1 MKVDDPAWDRLL
13 AAARRKLEKSAGRL
27 DGSVGLTQPTDA
39 ERRIIIGATGQYRSA
54 EVKTLRVDLVE
65 LDDALHDACGRGL
78 LAVLAERDGP
88 VRDRAA
94 ERADEAEARESALA
108 QARRLC
114 RHRAEPWFTM
124 WLDAVGSDGTATRLV
139 RRGEADVLGW
149 AARVLDRL
157 PATNL
162 PLPALAEWATGNTKA
177 LTGTPLSAVVLR
189 ALAIR
194 DGAAAPANRAEAR
207 ARWESAGVIVDD
219 LASQVLVLNLRA
231 REDHIVANWLGD
243 AAGFGVPFRLTLHQL
258 NIDPLTPVAR
268 DIYVCE
274 NPAVLRAAAGELG
287 ANSATLVCTE
297 GQPSAACHALL
308 ARATGTIHWRGDFD
322 WTGLRTTATAIAR
335 HTARPWRMTTQE
347 YLAALETG
355 DSETLKGPPATSPWE
370 PRLAEALTEHR
381 RAIMEERLIPQL
393 LNDLT

>member
-1 MKVDDPAWDRLL
+1 MRLDDPAWDRLL
-13 AAARRKLEKSAGRL
+13 AAARRKLEKTAGRL

-39 ERRIIIGATGQYRSA
+39 ERRIIIGATGRYRSA
-54 EVKTLRVDLVE
+54 EVKTLRVELVE

-108 QARRLC
+108 QARQLC
-114 RHRAEPWFTM
+114 RHRATPWFTT
-124 WLDAVGSDGTATRLV
+124 WLDAVGSDGTVTRLV

-177 LTGTPLSAVVLR
+177 LTGTSLSTVVLR
-189 ALAIR
+189 ALAIW
-194 DGAAAPANRAEAR
+194 DGMSAPANRAEAR

-231 REDHIVANWLGD
+231 GENHIVANWLAD
-243 AAGFGVPFRLTLHQL
+243 AADFGVPFRLTLHQL
-258 NIDPLTPVAR
+258 NTDPLTPVAR
-268 DIYVCE
+268 DLYVCE

-287 ANSATLVCTE
+287 EDSATLVCTE
-297 GQPSAACHALL
+297 GQPSAACHTLL

-322 WTGLRTTATAIAR
+322 WTGLRTTATAITRYA
-335 HTARPWRMTTQE
+335 ARPWRMTAQE

-355 DSETLKGPPATSPWE
+355 DSEALKGEA
-370 PRLAEALTEHR
+370 PRIFRTAFLGINLCCELSVQV
-381 RAIMEERLIPQL
+381 LVV
-393 LNDLT
+393 DL